1 MMLRRLAFVL
11 AALVATPAAFA
22 QTPAKPAAPAAQKL
36 GPGATAVQ
44 TANDNISKLLAQ
56 KVAAGSKEE
65 KELAAKVTSSVRD
78 FLDLDELGKLAMAD
92 HWAKLKPEQQKE
104 FLDILRALVEDQ
116 YIKGLRAQ
124 VTYTVAYKGE
134 SAKKNGNILVQTEVT
149 STRKGRPI
157 TIKIDYELE
166 NKGGKLRAIDML
178 TDDVGLVE
186 NYKSMFNRIMDKGGY
201 ADLIKKMKDKLA
213 QQQKA
218 NTATPT

>member
-1 MMLRRLAFVL
+1 MLRRLAFSLL
-11 AALVATPAAFA
+11 ATLAVVPGVALA
-22 QTPAKPAAPAAQKL
+22 QPAKQPPAAPAQKL
-36 GPGATAVQ
+36 GPGATVVQ

-56 KVAAGSKEE
+56 KVAPGSKEE
-65 KELAAKVTSSVRD
+65 KELAAKVTTSVRD

-104 FLDILRALVEDQ
+104 FLDVLRALVEDQ
-116 YIKGLRAQ
+116 YIKGLRSQ
-124 VTYTVAYKGE
+124 VSYTVAYKGE
-134 SAKKNGNILVQTEVT
+134 SAKKNGNIVVQTEVS

-166 NKGGKLRAIDML
+166 SKGGKLRAIDMI
-178 TDDVGLVE
+178 TDEVGLVE

-218 NTATPT
+218 NGTP